1 MPTWYIALRGD
12 SQGNLR
18 TEKRKYNA
26 AQFDATAKAN
36 EFEGHEVI
44 GMWVIDHE
52 TPDVDVIKCRGDH
65 VPADIRDRF
74 KAWEK
79 RKVGCI

>member
-1 MPTWYIALRGD
+1 MYIIVIGGGRVGYYLTKALID
-12 SQGNLR
+12 
-18 TEKRKYNA
+18 
-26 AQFDATAKAN
+26 
-36 EFEGHEVI
+36 EGHEVI